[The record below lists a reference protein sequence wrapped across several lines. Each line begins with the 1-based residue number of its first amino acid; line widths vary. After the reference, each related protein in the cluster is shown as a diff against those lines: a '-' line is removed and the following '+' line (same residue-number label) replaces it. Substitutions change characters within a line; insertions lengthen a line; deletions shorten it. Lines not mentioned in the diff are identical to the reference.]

1 MTMVCMRASSETPVL
16 YFYGELDEGSR
27 TEFERHLSTCA
38 ECAGALADLQH
49 LRAAL
54 AERGRPTRSPANG
67 NAFMR
72 RLDQALGTTH
82 EPPSRFALG
91 RPEARATSRL
101 RASRS
106 GGRAH
111 EARGAA
117 DDRNLRGSAPWLAVA
132 AALLIGV
139 VLGLVWQQRALGPR
153 PTQASGTPAAE
164 ALALDEA
171 AARHFERAKI
181 VVLGLALK
189 DSARATATD
198 WEYERELAASLLPET
213 RLYRLAAEDRGDR
226 RLAGLLSDLE
236 TVLLQASMSADAE
249 TPELKR
255 LQRIIR
261 GRDLIVRMET
271 TRGI

>member
-27 TEFERHLSTCA
+27 TGFERHLSTCA
-38 ECAGALADLQH
+38 ECAAALADLQH

-54 AERGRPTRSPANG
+54 AERGRPTRSRANW

-72 RLDQALGTTH
+72 RLDEALGTRD
-82 EPPSRFALG
+82 EPPSRFVLR
-91 RPEARATSRL
+91 RP
-101 RASRS
+101 
-106 GGRAH
+106 G
-111 EARGAA
+111 ARGAR
-117 DDRNLRGSAPWLAVA
+117 DDRSFRASAPWLAVA
-132 AALLIGV
+132 AALLLGV
-139 VLGLVWQQRALGPR
+139 ILGLVWQQRALGPR
-153 PTQASGTPAAE
+153 QTQASGTPAAE
-164 ALALDEA
+164 ALALDAA

-213 RLYRLAAEDRGDR
+213 RLFRLSAEDRGDT
-226 RLAGLLSDLE
+226 RLAGLLGDLE
-236 TVLLQASMSADAE
+236 AVLLQASMSADAE